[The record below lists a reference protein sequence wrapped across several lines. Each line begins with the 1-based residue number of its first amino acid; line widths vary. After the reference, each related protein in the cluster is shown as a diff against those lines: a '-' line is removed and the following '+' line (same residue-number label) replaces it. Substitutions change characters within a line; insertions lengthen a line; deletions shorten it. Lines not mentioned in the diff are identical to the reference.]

1 MAASITIRT
10 TKSGRRFVVR
20 YRLGGRA
27 YPVEHGG
34 SFATMK
40 EARARR
46 DLVAGEIAAGRNPRI
61 LLDRLRAEPP
71 VAKTFRTWAD
81 EYRESRIDLAP
92 ETRRGIQVRVAP
104 MIRLFGDVDPSR
116 ITTSMVVDLV
126 ASLDLKA
133 SSMRRYID
141 TLRAVLDYAGVDPN
155 PACDLRVR
163 LPKEERVEV
172 EPPSEAALEAIIQH
186 SPAKWRLALRTIAAT
201 GMRVGELHALEWR
214 DVDEAGSRFRV
225 RGGKTRAARRWVA
238 VPPELMAEIAGTT
251 PPDDRTPERRVIPGA
266 SPPTIKNIMRRACQ
280 AAGVSLYS
288 PHDLRHRYASVQVAR
303 GVPVTNLAAQ
313 LGHTRKSM
321 TLDTYS
327 HVLLSD

>member
-1 MAASITIRT
+1 M
-10 TKSGRRFVVR
+10 VR
-20 YRLGGRA
+20 YRLGGRS

-34 SFATMK
+34 SFPTMR

-46 DLVAGEIAAGRNPRI
+46 DLLAGEIAAGRNPRI
-61 LLDRLRAEPP
+61 LLDQLRAAPR
-71 VAKTFRTWAD
+71 VAKTFRTWAN

-104 MIRLFGDVDPSR
+104 MLVNFGDVDPNR
-116 ITTSMVVDLV
+116 ITPSMVVELV
-126 ASLDLKA
+126 AALDLKA

-155 PACDLRVR
+155 PARDPRVR

-172 EPPSEAALEAIIQH
+172 EPPSDAQVEAIIRH
-186 SPAKWRLALRTIAAT
+186 SPAKWRLTLRTLAGT

-238 VPPELMAEIAGTT
+238 APPELMAEIAAAT
-251 PPDDRTPERRVIPGA
+251 PPDDRTAERRVIPGA
-266 SPPTIKNIMRRACQ
+266 TPSTIKNIMRRACQ
-280 AAGVSLYS
+280 SAGIALYS

-303 GVPVTNLAAQ
+303 GVPLPMVAAQ
-313 LGHTRKSM
+313 LGHSRKSL

-327 HVLLSD
+327 HVLLADVTHRTD